1 MNHRNIYFNL
11 FAGMFKNIN
20 SKSNNKE
27 KIFLV
32 DEILSDKLSK
42 ELSLFFQSKKFIAAE
57 KNVKEST
64 YIILN
69 NFLSINRSPNY
80 LSLENL
86 LKLLSSILLK
96 PTYIYLLRDNFKLI
110 KFLSKNSDY
119 SSWLINE
126 LSKFPYL
133 FDELIYEKLDES
145 VIKEKYNYLLSFF

>member
-1 MNHRNIYFNL
+1 MFSLLNESQEYIFSL

-20 SKSNNKE
+20 QKSTISYKDY
-27 KIFLV
+27 KV
-32 DEILSDKLSK
+32 YSRHEILNDKLSK
-42 ELSLFFQSKKFIAAE
+42 ELNSFFQSKKFTAAE

-110 KFLSKNSDY
+110 QFLSQNSDY
-119 SSWLINE
+119 TS
-126 LSKFPYL
+126 
-133 FDELIYEKLDES
+133 
-145 VIKEKYNYLLSFF
+145 